1 MEYIQM
7 NSDIRNIH
15 DCKNFEQLADHLVK
29 HDLVIKVPDYQR
41 PYAWEA
47 KQVQTLVDDL
57 KGCQGDY
64 FLGVFLL
71 DSSHQGVTSVIDGQ
85 QRLTTIFILLN
96 CIRKK
101 YSDCWSLFNHKKQN
115 FSTFLLRKNYCRLTL
130 QETINDKYFQAL
142 FDCEDLDEID
152 KVSTNGYQA
161 EEILKAA
168 FKECFR
174 LVDQLDKEEC
184 RKILFTLFAA
194 RLIIHEETNTGMA
207 MRVFELM
214 NDRGK
219 SLTNL
224 EVVKSYSMSLAWNID
239 SEDKHAWNSIK
250 EDFIT
255 INRLIKEINFYEKS
269 FTGDE
274 ILRYHV
280 IAVCDWKYT
289 GYKEPKDLFKKL
301 LVRVSEDNKK
311 LQLAITELK
320 NSFEFFKD
328 LFTDVFSLK
337 PRYKWFKNL
346 YILGYL
352 ANFYPLLL
360 AIRKCFKAEEFEEVF
375 NRVCNILELYSF
387 SAYSI
392 LHKPSDTAMN
402 KLYSLARNIVKE
414 RYSKDRIYDELSGII
429 REYCTKYLTDF
440 KRSLLSPNY
449 YNSRRDKVYLLIK
462 YENYLIDQST
472 SYEPPY
478 YSDLYL
484 IKSKTRNNLTDKED
498 DELRR
503 KFTTIEHI
511 VAQKIEIPNENKD
524 RYFELLFNSSLSHM
538 TESEKVEYEK
548 DATRYFEDNYLNFI
562 GNLVLSSQGANSEKG
577 NKIPEEK
584 DWNGFESQREIMR
597 LMTSAKPSGD
607 LEIAGKGSLNIKV
620 DVKLIKQRAKKIE
633 EFVDFYWPLKAFE
646 VVTPENEE
654 DVLNAQ
660 QKFIQRK
667 ELI

>member
-1 MEYIQM
+1 MEDIQKKK
-7 NSDIRNIH
+7 IH
-15 DCKNFEQLADHLVK
+15 DCRNFQQFADYIVE

-41 PYAWEA
+41 PYAWGK

-57 KGCQGDY
+57 KECQGDY

-71 DSSHQGVTSVIDGQ
+71 DSSQQGVTSVIDGQ

-101 YSDCWSLFNHKKQN
+101 YSDYWTLFNHEKPYS
-115 FSTFLLRKNYCRLTL
+115 STLLLRKNYCRLTL

-142 FDCEDLDEID
+142 FDCEDSNKIGE
-152 KVSTNGYQA
+152 VSTNGYQA
-161 EEILKAA
+161 EETLKEA
-168 FKECFR
+168 FEECFR
-174 LVDQLDKEEC
+174 LVEQLDEKRC
-184 RKILFTLFAA
+184 QKILLTLFTAH
-194 RLIIHEETNTGMA
+194 LIIYEETNTGMA

-239 SEDKHAWNSIK
+239 SGDKHAWKSIN
-250 EDFIT
+250 EDFIA
-255 INRLIKEINFYEKS
+255 INRLIKEISFYESS

-274 ILRYHV
+274 ILRYHA
-280 IAVCDWKYT
+280 IAVCDWKSAE
-289 GYKEPKDLFKKL
+289 YKEPKDLFKKKL
-301 LVRVSEDNKK
+301 LCDSEDNEKGNK
-311 LQLAITELK
+311 NLQQTINELK
-320 NSFEFFKD
+320 DSFEFFKE
-328 LFTDVFSLK
+328 LYTDVFSLK

-360 AIRKCFKAEEFEEVF
+360 AIRKCFKADEFKEVF
-375 NRVCNILELYSF
+375 NRVCNILELFSF
-387 SAYSI
+387 CAYSI
-392 LHKPSDTAMN
+392 LHWPSDTAMSRF
-402 KLYSLARNIVKE
+402 YSLARDIVREGYNKE
-414 RYSKDRIYDELSGII
+414 KIFNVLSEII
-429 REYCTKYLTDF
+429 RKYCIEHLADF
-440 KRSLLSPNY
+440 KRNLLSPNY

-484 IKSKTRNNLTDKED
+484 IKGKVRKED
-498 DELRR
+498 EELRK
-503 KFTTIEHI
+503 KFATIEHI
-511 VAQKIEIPNENKD
+511 VAQEIEIPDENKD
-524 RYFELLFNSSLSHM
+524 KYFELLFNSSLDQM
-538 TESEKVEYEK
+538 TESEQKEYEK
-548 DATRYFEDNYLNFI
+548 DATRCFVDNYMNFI
-562 GNLVLSSQGANSEKG
+562 GNLVLSSQGANSSKG
-577 NKIPEEK
+577 NNIPENK
-584 DWNGFESQREIMR
+584 DWNGFESQREILR
-597 LMTSAKPSGD
+597 LMTSAEPRGD
-607 LEIAGKGSLNIKV
+607 LEIVGKGHLNIKI

-646 VVTPENEE
+646 IVTQDNENEVRE
-654 DVLNAQ
+654 AQ
-660 QKFIQRK
+660 QLLIQRK